1 MKKYPHGFWEDGE
14 NKYSVDE
21 LFELVKG
28 REPKNISIRKIIAK
42 NKDLETKEGNFFD
55 NIENPSKEFK
65 NRAEKSDENYPIL
78 LSKEG
83 WIIDGS
89 HRVAKLKWLGR
100 RKISAH
106 IISKDDLEKS
116 FVKLDESIVFHFES
130 WKKITHT

>member
-1 MKKYPHGFWEDGE
+1 MKKYPHGFYEDGK
-14 NKYSVDE
+14 NKYSVDQ
-21 LFELVKG
+21 LFDIVGERK
-28 REPKNISIRKIIAK
+28 PKNISIRKIIEK

-65 NRAEKSDENYPIL
+65 GRAEKSDENYPIL

-100 RKISAH
+100 RKILAH
-106 IISKDDLEKS
+106 ILSKKDLETAI
-116 FVKLDESIVFHFES
+116 VNIDESIIFGFEM
-130 WKKITHT
+130 WKKLTPI

>member
-1 MKKYPHGFWEDGE
+1 VKKYPHGFYEDGK

-21 LFELVKG
+21 LFDIVRG
-28 REPKNISIRKIIAK
+28 REPKNISIRKIIEK

-65 NRAEKSDENYPIL
+65 GRAEKSDENYPIL
-78 LSKEG
+78 LSREG

-106 IISKDDLEKS
+106 ILSKKDLETAI
-116 FVKLDESIVFHFES
+116 VNIDESIIFGFEM
-130 WKKITHT
+130 WKKLTPI

>member
-1 MKKYPHGFWEDGE
+1 MKKYPHGFWEDGK

-21 LFELVKG
+21 LFKLVKG
-28 REPKNISIRKIIAK
+28 REPKNISIRKIIDK
-42 NKDLETKEGNFFD
+42 NKVLETKEGNFFD

-89 HRVAKLKWLGR
+89 HRIAKLKWLGK

-116 FVKLDESIVFHFES
+116 IVKLDESIVFYFES